1 MRSLGMTLATLR
13 HPEGAHFVARQNAW
27 NQGVSADM
35 DAQTGLEVLAHFFVC
50 EQELRFLRMDFRI

>member
-1 MRSLGMTLATLR
+1 MTLATLC
-13 HPEGAHFVARQNAW
+13 HPEWAHFVARQNAW
-27 NQGVSADM
+27 NRGVSAGL